1 MPAYSFSSILHKKYV
16 TWWQFTKNGIFAK
29 TILNV
34 LKKVWSD
41 TKHVKQVNGAS
52 YWCIYH

>member
-1 MPAYSFSSILHKKYV
+1 MFEENS
-16 TWWQFTKNGIFAK
+16 IFAK
-29 TILNV
+29 NVISV

-41 TKHVKQVNGAS
+41 TKHVEQVNGAS